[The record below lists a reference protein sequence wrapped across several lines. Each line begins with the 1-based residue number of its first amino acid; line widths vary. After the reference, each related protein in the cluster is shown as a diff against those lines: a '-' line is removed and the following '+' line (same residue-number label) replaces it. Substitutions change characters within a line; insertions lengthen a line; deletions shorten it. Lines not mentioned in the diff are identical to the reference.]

1 MYLIDEK
8 RDVNQASSVLRAF
21 WMKRSRGENKKKIAF
36 VMKIVFANGV
46 SDNTLLGRMCFKSFY
61 KFNHEKT
68 KT

>member
-21 WMKRSRGENKKKIAF
+21 RMKRSRGENKKIAF
-36 VMKIVFANGV
+36 VMKIAFANGV